1 MNKEKNLEE
10 LDWNKEKKSIREGR
24 KIEGIKQLEIR

>member
-10 LDWNKEKKSIREGR
+10 LDWNKEKKNRYEREERGD
-24 KIEGIKQLEIR
+24 KTA